1 MPILDK
7 AAKGL
12 ADRLPSVISPRTHAI
27 IDYTTAAA
35 FLTMGGVLWRK
46 NPRAALASL
55 ICGSSE
61 LLTSLLTD
69 YNGTSRRPISFPQHG
84 RIDAGLVGMTA
95 AMPSFL
101 GFTETSQARFF
112 GMQAVAKAVAA
123 GLTDFTGTGERKQLK
138 QLEKRLA

>member
-1 MPILDK
+1 MPLLDK

-69 YNGTSRRPISFPQHG
+69 YDGASRRPISFPQHG
-84 RIDAGLVGMTA
+84 RIDAGLVGITGG
-95 AMPSFL
+95 MPSFL
-101 GFTETSQARFF
+101 GFAETPQAPLFRL
-112 GMQAVAKAVAA
+112 QAVAKALVT
-123 GLTDFTGTGERKQLK
+123 GLTDFTGTRERKQLK
-138 QLEKRLA
+138 RLEEELV

>member
-1 MPILDK
+1 MPLLDK

-35 FLTMGGVLWRK
+35 FLTIGGVLWRK
-46 NPRAALASL
+46 NPRAAVASL
-55 ICGSSE
+55 ICGSAE
-61 LLTSLLTD
+61 LFTSLLTD
-69 YNGTSRRPISFPQHG
+69 YEGTSRRPVSFQQHG
-84 RIDAGLVGMTA
+84 RIDAGLIGITGG
-95 AMPSFL
+95 MPSFL
-101 GFTETSQARFF
+101 GFSETSQARLFR
-112 GMQAVAKAVAA
+112 MQAVGKALVA